1 MYKELTD
8 EQCHE
13 YCNQISTVY
22 TMLRKCYRD
31 GYQQC
36 HKDIDE
42 PLKQYDELKK
52 TGVVML

>member
-1 MYKELTD
+1 MFKELTD
-8 EQCHE
+8 EQCYSYRHTILSM
-13 YCNQISTVY
+13 NDMI
-22 TMLRKCYRD
+22 RRIYRD